1 MTRCILKGKLI
12 ASIFTKDRQS
22 LTGKNP
28 GRLGSEKT
36 RLTVSSSSAFLSRLH
51 LLSVTETICC
61 LVAVFFSRDIPSK
74 LSQKLLL
81 PRRLFFRDVPQ
92 RCKQCVSR
100 LQVLGSRLSPRTQRH
115 EHVRWQQ
122 SSICRAPHL
131 SKGPTLHRFCLLL
144 CLLQDR
150 VVETEGSRLPAA
162 GTRSVQLL

>member
-1 MTRCILKGKLI
+1 MPHPCHFNKIDLLTYFYWLTYVTKCILKRKLN

-28 GRLGSEKT
+28 GRLGNEKT
-36 RLTVSSSSAFLSRLH
+36 PLTLSSSSAFLSWLH
-51 LLSVTETICC
+51 LLCHRNG
-61 LVAVFFSRDIPSK
+61 LLPRRVFFSSRDFPST
-74 LSQKLLL
+74 LSQQLLL
-81 PRRLFFRDVPQ
+81 PRRLFFRDIPQ

-131 SKGPTLHRFCLLL
+131 SEGPALHRFCLLL
-144 CLLQDR
+144 CLLQD
-150 VVETEGSRLPAA
+150 
-162 GTRSVQLL
+162 